1 MIEGFNIPFLLEFGL
16 VNLILFLAGYLGKVL
31 KVPSVIFYI
40 LIGLL
45 LGKVVHEDETIERF
59 SELGIV
65 LLFFYL
71 GLEFNIA
78 RATSTAKRIW
88 VVGLLDFFFNFF
100 LIFFALKILG
110 FSWLISLLGGAVAYA
125 SSSAITTKTI
135 ADNKRIA
142 NPETEMIL
150 GLMVFEDIVAPLLLA
165 VLAGVMTGGDL
176 TPTLFGILALKVIAV
191 FSFVYL
197 IIMLLRE
204 RLSNFIDK
212 FINEDLFILFAFG
225 GLIVFA
231 GLTQS
236 IGLSEAIGA
245 FLMGMII
252 SETGKSHEVEKSM
265 LSIKELAVAI
275 FFFLFGAN
283 IILDKS
289 MLEYQF
295 LLAVFVMV
303 ILSIVGKFLTGY
315 IGGLYYGLS
324 KRASMTAGFSIINR
338 GEFSIVIS
346 KISPVKFMP
355 LFGSYILIMAIAG
368 IFFAQYAPKLSKLIV
383 RPKKAPILE

>member
-1 MIEGFNIPFLLEFGL
+1 MEKITIPFLLEFGL
-16 VNLILFLAGYLGKVL
+16 INLALFLAGYLGRLL
-31 KVPSVIFYI
+31 KLPAIIFYI
-40 LIGLL
+40 LIGII
-45 LGKVVHEDETIERF
+45 LGKLIHEDETIERF

-71 GLEFNIA
+71 GIEFNIS
-78 RATSTAKRIW
+78 RAISTAKRIW
-88 VVGLLDFFFNFF
+88 FVGLMDIIFNFF
-100 LIFFALKILG
+100 IIVILLKILG
-110 FSWLISLLGGAVAYA
+110 FSWLFSLVGGAVAYA
-125 SSSAITTKTI
+125 SSSAITTKII

-176 TPTLFGILALKVIAV
+176 TPVLFGILALKVLAI

-197 IIMLLRE
+197 VVMLFKE
-204 RLSNFIDK
+204 RLSTFIDQ

-283 IILDKS
+283 ITINLSLIDTKFIIAIIL
-289 MLEYQF
+289 M
-295 LLAVFVMV
+295 
-303 ILSIVGKFLTGY
+303 ILFSIIGKFLTGY

-324 KRASMTAGFSIINR
+324 KRAAMTAGFSIINR

-346 KISPVKFMP
+346 KLIPAGQNA
-355 LFGSYILIMAIAG
+355 LFGSYILIMAITG
-368 IFFAQYAPKLSKLIV
+368 ILFAQFAPKISKFIV
-383 RPKKAPILE
+383 KPKKVQTLD

>member
-1 MIEGFNIPFLLEFGL
+1 MEKITIPFLLEFGL
-16 VNLILFLAGYLGKVL
+16 INLALFLAGYLGRLL
-31 KVPSVIFYI
+31 KLPAIIFYI
-40 LIGLL
+40 LIGII
-45 LGKVVHEDETIERF
+45 LGKLIHEDETIERF

-71 GLEFNIA
+71 GIEFNIS
-78 RATSTAKRIW
+78 RAISTAKRIW
-88 VVGLLDFFFNFF
+88 FVGLMDIIFNFF
-100 LIFFALKILG
+100 IIVILLKIIG
-110 FSWLISLLGGAVAYA
+110 FSWLFSLIGGAVAYA
-125 SSSAITTKTI
+125 SSSAITTKII

-165 VLAGVMTGGDL
+165 VLAGVMIGGDL
-176 TPTLFGILALKVIAV
+176 TPVLFGILALKVLAI

-197 IIMLLRE
+197 VVMLFKE
-204 RLSNFIDK
+204 RLSTFIDQ

-283 IILDKS
+283 ITINLSLIDTKFIIAIIL
-289 MLEYQF
+289 M
-295 LLAVFVMV
+295 
-303 ILSIVGKFLTGY
+303 ILFSIIGKFLTGY

-324 KRASMTAGFSIINR
+324 KRAAMTAGFSIINR

-346 KISPVKFMP
+346 KLIPAGQNA
-355 LFGSYILIMAIAG
+355 LFGGYILIMAITG
-368 IFFAQYAPKLSKLIV
+368 ILFAQFAPKISKFIV
-383 RPKKAPILE
+383 KPKKVQTLD

>member
-1 MIEGFNIPFLLEFGL
+1 MKEASIPFLLEFGFITL
-16 VNLILFLAGYLGKVL
+16 ALFVAGYIGRIL
-31 KVPSVIFYI
+31 KIPSIIFYI
-40 LIGLL
+40 LIGIF
-45 LGKVVHEDETIERF
+45 LGKLVHEDVTIERF
-59 SELGIV
+59 SEIGIV

-71 GLEFNIA
+71 GIEFNIA
-78 RATSTAKRIW
+78 RAISTAKRIW
-88 VVGLLDFFFNFF
+88 VVGLLDVFFN
-100 LIFFALKILG
+100 LVLVVLVLKLLG
-110 FSWLISLLGGAVAYA
+110 YSWLISLLGGAIAYA

-135 ADNKRIA
+135 TDNKRIA

-165 VLAGVMTGGDL
+165 ILAGFMTEGDVGPVMLGL
-176 TPTLFGILALKVIAV
+176 LALKVIAV

-197 IIMLLRE
+197 LIMIFRD
-204 RLSNFIDK
+204 RLATFIDN

-225 GLIVFA
+225 GLIMFA
-231 GLTQS
+231 GITQT

-252 SETGKSHEVEKSM
+252 SETGKSHEVEKNM

-283 IILDKS
+283 ISFDVS
-289 MLEYQF
+289 MMDFKF
-295 LLAVFVMV
+295 LLTICLLVV
-303 ILSIVGKFLTGY
+303 ISIIGKFITGY
-315 IGGLYYGLS
+315 IGGMYYGLS

-346 KISPVKFMP
+346 KISPQSYVP
-355 LFGSYILIMAIAG
+355 IFGSYILLMAIVG
-368 IFFAQYAPKLSKLIV
+368 IMFAQYAPKISKFFV
-383 RPKKAPILE
+383 KQKKAPATS

>member
-1 MIEGFNIPFLLEFGL
+1 MEKITIPFLLEFGL
-16 VNLILFLAGYLGKVL
+16 INLALFLAGYLGRLL
-31 KVPSVIFYI
+31 KLPAIIFYI
-40 LIGLL
+40 LIGII
-45 LGKVVHEDETIERF
+45 LGKLIHEDETIERF

-71 GLEFNIA
+71 GIEFNIS
-78 RATSTAKRIW
+78 RAISTAKRIW
-88 VVGLLDFFFNFF
+88 FVGLMDILFNFF
-100 LIFFALKILG
+100 IIVILLKIIG
-110 FSWLISLLGGAVAYA
+110 FSWLFSLIGGAVAYA
-125 SSSAITTKTI
+125 SSSAITTKII

-176 TPTLFGILALKVIAV
+176 TPVLFGILALKVLAI

-197 IIMLLRE
+197 VVMLFKE
-204 RLSNFIDK
+204 RLSTFIDQ

-283 IILDKS
+283 ITINLSLIDTKFIIAIIL
-289 MLEYQF
+289 M
-295 LLAVFVMV
+295 
-303 ILSIVGKFLTGY
+303 ILFSIIGKFLTGY

-324 KRASMTAGFSIINR
+324 KRAAMTAGFSIINR

-346 KISPVKFMP
+346 KLIPAGQNA
-355 LFGSYILIMAIAG
+355 LFGGYILIMAITG
-368 IFFAQYAPKLSKLIV
+368 ILFAQFAPKISKFIV
-383 RPKKAPILE
+383 KPKKVQTLD

>member
-1 MIEGFNIPFLLEFGL
+1 MEKITIPFLLEFGL
-16 VNLILFLAGYLGKVL
+16 INLALFLAGYLGRLL
-31 KVPSVIFYI
+31 KLPAIIFYI
-40 LIGLL
+40 LIGII
-45 LGKVVHEDETIERF
+45 LGKLIHEDETIERF

-71 GLEFNIA
+71 GIEFNIS
-78 RATSTAKRIW
+78 RAISTAKRIW
-88 VVGLLDFFFNFF
+88 FVGLMDIIFNFF
-100 LIFFALKILG
+100 IIVILLKIIG
-110 FSWLISLLGGAVAYA
+110 FSWLFSLIGGAVAYA
-125 SSSAITTKTI
+125 SSSAITTKII

-165 VLAGVMTGGDL
+165 VLAGVMIGGDL
-176 TPTLFGILALKVIAV
+176 TPVLFGILALKVLAI

-197 IIMLLRE
+197 VVMLFKE
-204 RLSNFIDK
+204 RLSTFIDQ

-275 FFFLFGAN
+275 FFSFLV
-283 IILDKS
+283 
-289 MLEYQF
+289 Q
-295 LLAVFVMV
+295 
-303 ILSIVGKFLTGY
+303 T
-315 IGGLYYGLS
+315 
-324 KRASMTAGFSIINR
+324 
-338 GEFSIVIS
+338 
-346 KISPVKFMP
+346 
-355 LFGSYILIMAIAG
+355 
-368 IFFAQYAPKLSKLIV
+368 
-383 RPKKAPILE
+383 

>member
-1 MIEGFNIPFLLEFGL
+1 MEKLTIPFLLEFGL
-16 VNLILFLAGYLGKVL
+16 INLALFIAGYLGKLL
-31 KVPSVIFYI
+31 KLPAIIFYI
-40 LIGLL
+40 LIGIV
-45 LGKVVHEDETIERF
+45 LGKLIHEDQTIERF

-71 GLEFNIA
+71 GIEFNIA
-78 RATSTAKRIW
+78 RAVSTAKRIW
-88 VVGLLDFFFNFF
+88 FVGLMDIFFNFVVIVI
-100 LIFFALKILG
+100 LLKILG
-110 FSWLISLLGGAVAYA
+110 FSWLFSLMGGAVTYA
-125 SSSAITTKTI
+125 SSSAITTKII

-165 VLAGVMTGGDL
+165 ILAGIVTGGEL
-176 TPTLFGILALKVIAV
+176 TAVLFGILALKVVAV

-197 IIMLLRE
+197 TVMLFKD
-204 RLSNFIDK
+204 RLSNFIDR
-212 FINEDLFILFAFG
+212 FVNEDLFILFAFG

-283 IILDKS
+283 ITLDKS
-289 MLEYQF
+289 
-295 LLAVFVMV
+295 AIDIKFVIILITMV
-303 ILSIVGKFLTGY
+303 IISVLGKFLTGY
-315 IGGLYYGLS
+315 IGGIYYGLS
-324 KRASMTAGFSIINR
+324 RKASITAGFSIINR

-346 KISPVKFMP
+346 KLTSGQNT
-355 LFGSYILIMAIAG
+355 LFGSYILIMAVIG
-368 IFFAQYAPKLSKLIV
+368 ILFAQFAPKLSKFIIK
-383 RPKKAPILE
+383 PKKAQTLD

>member
-1 MIEGFNIPFLLEFGL
+1 MEKLTIPFLLEFGL
-16 VNLILFLAGYLGKVL
+16 INLALFIAGYIGKL
-31 KVPSVIFYI
+31 LRLPGIIFYI
-40 LIGLL
+40 LIGIV
-45 LGKVVHEDETIERF
+45 LGKLVHEDQTIERF

-71 GLEFNIA
+71 GIEFNIA
-78 RATSTAKRIW
+78 RAVSTAKRIW
-88 VVGLLDFFFNFF
+88 FVGLMDIFFNFIVIVI
-100 LIFFALKILG
+100 LLKIFG
-110 FSWLISLLGGAVAYA
+110 FSWLFSLIGGAVTYA
-125 SSSAITTKTI
+125 SSSAITTKII

-165 VLAGVMTGGDL
+165 ILAGIVTGGEL
-176 TPTLFGILALKVIAV
+176 TAVLFGILALKVIAV

-197 IIMLLRE
+197 IVMLFKD
-204 RLSNFIDK
+204 RLSNFIDR
-212 FINEDLFILFAFG
+212 FVNEDLFILFAFG

-283 IILDKS
+283 ITLDKS
-289 MLEYQF
+289 IIDMKFIIVLI
-295 LLAVFVMV
+295 AMV
-303 ILSIVGKFLTGY
+303 IISVLGKFLTGY
-315 IGGLYYGLS
+315 IGGIYYGLS
-324 KRASMTAGFSIINR
+324 RKASITAGFSIINR

-346 KISPVKFMP
+346 KFTSGQNT
-355 LFGSYILIMAIAG
+355 LFGSYILIMAIIG
-368 IFFAQYAPKLSKLIV
+368 ILFAQFAPKLSKFIIK
-383 RPKKAPILE
+383 PKKAQTLD

>member
-1 MIEGFNIPFLLEFGL
+1 MEKITIPFLLEFGL
-16 VNLILFLAGYLGKVL
+16 INLALFLAGYLGRLL
-31 KVPSVIFYI
+31 KLPAIIFYI
-40 LIGLL
+40 LIGII
-45 LGKVVHEDETIERF
+45 LGKLIHEDETIERF

-71 GLEFNIA
+71 GIEFNIS
-78 RATSTAKRIW
+78 RAISTAKRIW
-88 VVGLLDFFFNFF
+88 FVGLMDIIFNFF
-100 LIFFALKILG
+100 IIVILLKIIG
-110 FSWLISLLGGAVAYA
+110 FSWLFSLIGGAVAYA
-125 SSSAITTKTI
+125 SSSAITTKII

-176 TPTLFGILALKVIAV
+176 TPVLFGILALKVLAI

-197 IIMLLRE
+197 VVMLFKE
-204 RLSNFIDK
+204 RLSTFIDQ

-283 IILDKS
+283 ITINLSLIDTKFIIAIIL
-289 MLEYQF
+289 M
-295 LLAVFVMV
+295 
-303 ILSIVGKFLTGY
+303 ILFSIIGKFLTGY

-324 KRASMTAGFSIINR
+324 KRAAMTAGFSIINR

-346 KISPVKFMP
+346 KLIPAGQNA
-355 LFGSYILIMAIAG
+355 LFGGYILIMAITG
-368 IFFAQYAPKLSKLIV
+368 ILFAQFAPKISKFIV
-383 RPKKAPILE
+383 KPKKVQTLD

>member
-1 MIEGFNIPFLLEFGL
+1 MEKITIPFLLEFGL
-16 VNLILFLAGYLGKVL
+16 INLALFLAGYLGRLL
-31 KVPSVIFYI
+31 KLPAIIFYI
-40 LIGLL
+40 LIGII
-45 LGKVVHEDETIERF
+45 LGKLIHEDETIERF

-71 GLEFNIA
+71 GIEFNIS
-78 RATSTAKRIW
+78 RAISTAKRIW
-88 VVGLLDFFFNFF
+88 FVGLMDIIFNFF
-100 LIFFALKILG
+100 IIVILLKIIG
-110 FSWLISLLGGAVAYA
+110 FSWLFSLIGGAVAYA
-125 SSSAITTKTI
+125 SSSAITTKII

-176 TPTLFGILALKVIAV
+176 TPVLFGILALKVLAI

-197 IIMLLRE
+197 VVMLFKE
-204 RLSNFIDK
+204 RLSTFIDQ

-283 IILDKS
+283 ITINLSLIDTKFIIAIIL
-289 MLEYQF
+289 M
-295 LLAVFVMV
+295 
-303 ILSIVGKFLTGY
+303 ILFSIIGKFLTGY

-324 KRASMTAGFSIINR
+324 KRAAMTAGFSIINR

-346 KISPVKFMP
+346 KLIPAGQNA
-355 LFGSYILIMAIAG
+355 LFGGYILIMAIIG
-368 IFFAQYAPKLSKLIV
+368 ILFAQFAPKISKFIV
-383 RPKKAPILE
+383 KPKKVQTLD